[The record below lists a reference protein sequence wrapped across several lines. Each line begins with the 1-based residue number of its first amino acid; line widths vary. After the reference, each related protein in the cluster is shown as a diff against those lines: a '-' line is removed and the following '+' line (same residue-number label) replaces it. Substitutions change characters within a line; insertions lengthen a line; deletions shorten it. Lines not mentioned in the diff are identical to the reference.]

1 MMMMMRNEF
10 GKAPWLSK
18 SLTLGTALAAALM
31 LSTGTSEA
39 APSVDYS
46 LYSLVSTSTTDPDG
60 NPFVYGPTTTDNAAS
75 EAEYVEPTDNEFV
88 ANETNVNGLGFFGTN
103 DWEFNPGNGKEDL
116 DPAALTGTWEI
127 QSPNFEEF
135 DYMITFKD
143 GANTSLIS
151 FLFNEDYSSGGWN
164 SPFIDPPY
172 DVNNAKQVSHFSIF
186 RRTAGGTITEIP
198 VPAALVLFGFGLVA
212 VGAAH
217 RWKVV

>member
-1 MMMMMRNEF
+1 
-10 GKAPWLSK
+10 
-18 SLTLGTALAAALM
+18 
-31 LSTGTSEA
+31 
-39 APSVDYS
+39 
-46 LYSLVSTSTTDPDG
+46 
-60 NPFVYGPTTTDNAAS
+60 
-75 EAEYVEPTDNEFV
+75 
-88 ANETNVNGLGFFGTN
+88 
-103 DWEFNPGNGKEDL
+103 
-116 DPAALTGTWEI
+116 LTGTWEI